1 MLERLVD
8 FVWLELVADVEFHG
22 RETNVTIRQ
31 LVVLEA
37 ETPHANRTPR
47 SHWFVA
53 PGPITKLR
61 EFGHACT
68 CPSKCP
74 WAAS

>member
-37 ETPHANRTPR
+37 ETPGA
-47 SHWFVA
+47 
-53 PGPITKLR
+53 
-61 EFGHACT
+61 
-68 CPSKCP
+68 
-74 WAAS
+74 